1 MNERMLEILKSK
13 FCQIE
18 TGESIYRYDL
28 IVGGLGYLN
37 TTTST
42 RFNDDDEREIDE
54 KNVTQL
60 LNLWIKCRANPNLAP
75 YKLSKGYRIPDLLNG
90 KYIVRIQESKLDL
103 EIKNMAIE
111 AKLEKINDMFS

>member
-42 RFNDDDEREIDE
+42 RFNDDSEREIDE
-54 KNVTQL
+54 KNVIQL
-60 LNLWIKCRANPNLAP
+60 LNLWMKCRANPNLAP

-90 KYIVRIQESKLDL
+90 KYIVRIPENKLDL
-103 EIKNMAIE
+103 EIKQIAIDN
-111 AKLEKINDMFS
+111 KLRKVQEMFE

>member
-1 MNERMLEILKSK
+1 MNERMIEILKSK
-13 FCQIE
+13 FSQIE
-18 TGESIYRYDL
+18 TGDCIYRYDL

-42 RFNDDDEREIDE
+42 RFNDDDEKEIDM

-60 LNLWIKCRANPNLAP
+60 LNLWMKCRANPNLAP

-90 KYIVRIQESKLDL
+90 KYIVRLPESKLDL
-103 EIKNMAIE
+103 EIKQMAIDN
-111 AKLEKINDMFS
+111 KLRKVQEMFE

>member
-1 MNERMLEILKSK
+1 MNERMIEILKSK

-37 TTTST
+37 TTTTT
-42 RFNDDDEREIDE
+42 RFNDDDESEIDM

-60 LNLWIKCRANPNLAP
+60 LNIWMKCKSNPNLAP
-75 YKLSKGYRIPDLLNG
+75 YKLSKGYRIPDILNG
-90 KYIVRIQESKLDL
+90 NYIVRLPESKLDL
-103 EIKNMAIE
+103 EIKEMAI
-111 AKLEKINDMFS
+111 ANKLRRIQEMFE

>member
-1 MNERMLEILKSK
+1 MNEKMLEILKSK

-42 RFNDDDEREIDE
+42 RFNDDDEREIDM

-60 LNLWIKCRANPNLAP
+60 LNLWMKCRANPNIAP

-90 KYIVRIQESKLDL
+90 KYIVRMPASKIDL
-103 EIKNMAIE
+103 VVKEMAIE
-111 AKLEKINDMFS
+111 NKLNKIEEMFA

>member
-42 RFNDDDEREIDE
+42 RLNDDSEREIDA
-54 KNVTQL
+54 KNVMQL

-75 YKLSKGYRIPDLLNG
+75 YKISHGYKIPDLLNG
-90 KYIVRIQESKLDL
+90 TYLVRLPENELDK
-103 EIKNMAIE
+103 EIKEMMIE
-111 AKLEKINDMFS
+111 NKMRKIEEMFA

>member
-13 FCQIE
+13 FSQIE
-18 TGESIYRYDL
+18 TGDCIYRYDL

-42 RFNDDDEREIDE
+42 RFNDDDEKEIDE
-54 KNVTQL
+54 KNVIQL
-60 LNLWIKCRANPNLAP
+60 LNLWMKCRANPNLAP

-90 KYIVRIQESKLDL
+90 KYIVRIPENKLDL
-103 EIKNMAIE
+103 EIKEMVIE
-111 AKLEKINDMFS
+111 NKLRKVQEMFE

>member
-28 IVGGLGYLN
+28 IVGGMGYLN

-42 RFNDDDEREIDE
+42 RFNDDSEREMDE

-60 LNLWIKCRANPNLAP
+60 LNLWIKCRVNPRLAP
-75 YKLSKGYRIPDLLNG
+75 YKLSKSYRIPDLLNG
-90 KYIVRIQESKLDL
+90 TYIVRIPESKIDL
-103 EIKNMAIE
+103 VIKEMAIE
-111 AKLEKINDMFS
+111 NKLNKIEEMFA

>member
-28 IVGGLGYLN
+28 IIGGMGYLN

-42 RFNDDDEREIDE
+42 RFNDDSEREIDE

-75 YKLSKGYRIPDLLNG
+75 YKISHGYRIPDLLNG
-90 KYIVRIQESKLDL
+90 KMIVSIPESKLDL
-103 EIKNMAIE
+103 EIKNMVIE
-111 AKLEKINDMFS
+111 NKIRKIEEMFA